1 MRTPLE
7 ETSMKHLLRVMFAV
21 AMVLGFCS
29 HAEASSVD
37 FHVQVL
43 DPNVCISNPSV
54 CVILNAS
61 DPIDISLSAST
72 CKLAGVPDLPASG
85 TYGCAVLFNLT
96 IPPENITSLNLTF
109 SGLGELTFDC
119 PTDAAGSIF
128 AQGTCGS
135 PGGGV
140 DTFSFFDGSLPWL
153 GEAVIYE
160 SGVSPSLFQGGTA
173 SANQPPITYT
183 PEPDS
188 LLLLST
194 GVMMAG
200 LYLTKQRGLL
210 AFLKK

>member
-1 MRTPLE
+1 
-7 ETSMKHLLRVMFAV
+7 MKHLLRVMFVLAL
-21 AMVLGFCS
+21 VLGFSS
-29 HAEASSVD
+29 HARASAVD

-61 DPIDISLSAST
+61 DPIDISLNAST
-72 CKLAGVPDLPASG
+72 CQLAGVPNLPASG

-96 IPPENITSLNLTF
+96 LPPEDITSLNLTF
-109 SGLGELTFDC
+109 SGLGNLTFDC
-119 PTDAAGSIF
+119 PTTAAGSIF

-160 SGVSPSLFQGGTA
+160 SGVNPDLFQDGTGA
-173 SANQPPITYT
+173 VNQPPITYT

-200 LYLTKQRGLL
+200 LYLTKQRRLS